1 MKGLKG
7 VVEDVAHGECVHAL
21 AVQVIDVS
29 ARIEQQVDD
38 RIVAVNLRK
47 TNVQTYKRLN
57 KP

>member
-47 TNVQTYKRLN
+47 TNVQTIK
-57 KP
+57 